1 MVIVKAFDGRTWYTR
16 KIDGGIDEAIF
27 VCAGKSGVEAQF
39 LFTFTGEYRGP
50 CAALAKFYVV
60 DFDGNELYL
69 TNSEINSTV
78 AEIPYLRPQ

>member
-1 MVIVKAFDGRTWYTR
+1 MDVLGTR
-16 KIDGGIDEAIF
+16 E
-27 VCAGKSGVEAQF
+27 KSTAESIKRSSYARESLGLKLNFCSLSRVN
-39 LFTFTGEYRGP
+39 TGDP
-50 CAALAKFYVV
+50 ALRWTKFYVV